1 MDSSEGED
9 HSPLLSEI
17 NHRLW
22 RATPMPAAAIFRPVV
37 TSLVAVA
44 LALTAA
50 ACTKD
55 RPVEEPSA
63 APSASPSPATPRG
76 AELSAEQQA
85 DYEKALAR
93 WTEYTVRSEPIWA
106 TGKFTPEAVELF
118 QEYWVPYPLMV
129 DRLETYERSGISV
142 SGVVEVIESWPVKVT
157 SKNRIVT
164 VVLKQCV
171 DPSPIVISPTPQ
183 GEIAD
188 PYIRTVT
195 LDRTKTRQFK
205 VLSVKDLGNTKK
217 KKVQRCG
224 S

>member
-1 MDSSEGED
+1 MDISQDED

-22 RATPMPAAAIFRPVV
+22 RATPMPAAAAIFRPVV

-55 RPVEEPSA
+55 KPVEEPSA
-63 APSASPSPATPRG
+63 APSASPSPSATPRG

-106 TGKFTPEAVELF
+106 TGKFTPEALKLF
-118 QEYWVPYPLMV
+118 QEYWVAYPLPA
-129 DRLETYERSGISV
+129 DELETYERSGITV
-142 SGVVEVIESWPVKVT
+142 SGIAEVKQSWPAKVT
-157 SKNRIVT
+157 SKNGIVK
-164 VVLKQCV
+164 VVIKECIDV
-171 DPSPIVISPTPQ
+171 SPITFAPAAQ
-183 GEIAD
+183 GEPAD
-188 PYIRTVT
+188 PYVRTVT
-195 LDRTKTRQFK
+195 LDRTKTREFK
-205 VLSVKDLGNTKK
+205 VLSVKDLSNTKK
-217 KKVQRCG
+217 VERCG